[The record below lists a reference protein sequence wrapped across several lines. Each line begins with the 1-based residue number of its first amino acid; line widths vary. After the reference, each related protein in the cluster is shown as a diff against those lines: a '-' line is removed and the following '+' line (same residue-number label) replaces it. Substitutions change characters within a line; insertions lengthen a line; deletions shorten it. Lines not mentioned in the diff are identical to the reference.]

1 MNSGQLVRFK
11 YLLSLVFLIF
21 VYPNFAFASPLES
34 DIAAFNLI
42 TNYKLLF
49 LGGVFVILMQ
59 AGFAVVEGGYENT
72 QKSVYALIVNYISAI
87 LGTLFFSLIC
97 SKIFHTDVT
106 SPANYLSAMLHGW
119 HWNLLFFYMLMAT
132 TITTVVGRVIPNKA
146 SLWLNWIVGFM
157 IAGVIFP
164 FFSSW
169 VWGNIVLGGG
179 WLKALGFIDFAG
191 STVVHSTAAWIALA
205 GYFTSK
211 SHDKQEISKKD
222 LIFED
227 YKILSLALAG
237 FVLWL
242 AWSGL
247 NIVYISTYRIDIG
260 LIVVNAF
267 AALFGAMLASWVL
280 SLLAKHKFISWAE
293 LIKAAL
299 GGLVAITASCGLVS
313 LSSALII
320 GLVSGVLTNYL
331 PHLLTRW
338 IASKHIREV
347 VVVHGIC
354 GVWGTLAVALS
365 NNPNIHLTHKATL
378 FDQFIGVGVNF
389 IWSFGVAFLVFKLI
403 CTINSKFKVQV

>member
-1 MNSGQLVRFK
+1 MQLK
-11 YLLSLVFLIF
+11 YLLCLIFLIF
-21 VYPNFAFASPLES
+21 VCPNFAFAYALES
-34 DIAAFNLI
+34 DIAAFNFI

-87 LGTLFFSLIC
+87 LGTLFFSLVC
-97 SKIFHTDVT
+97 SKIFHAVVVDSV
-106 SPANYLSAMLHGW
+106 NYLNAMLRGW

-146 SLWLNWIVGFM
+146 SLWVNWIVGFM
-157 IAGVIFP
+157 IAGIIFP

-169 VWGNIVLGGG
+169 VWGNIVFAGG

-191 STVVHSTAAWIALA
+191 STVVHSTAAWIVLA
-205 GYFTSK
+205 GYFTSQSK
-211 SHDKQEISKKD
+211 DKREISKKD

-237 FVLWL
+237 FILWL

-260 LIVVNAF
+260 LIVLNAF
-267 AALFGAMLASWVL
+267 AALFGAMLASWAL
-280 SLLAKHKFISWAE
+280 SLLMNNKIISWAE

-299 GGLVAITASCGLVS
+299 GGLVAITASCGLVGF
-313 LSSALII
+313 SSALIV
-320 GLVSGVLTNYL
+320 GLVSGILTNYL

-338 IASKHIREV
+338 VASKHIREV

-354 GVWGTLAVALS
+354 GIWGTLAVSLS
-365 NNPNIHLTHKATL
+365 NHPNIQLTHKASL
-378 FDQFIGVGVNF
+378 LAQIMGIGVNF

-403 CTINSKFKVQV
+403 CGINSKFKTGV

>member
-1 MNSGQLVRFK
+1 MQLK
-11 YLLSLVFLIF
+11 YLLCLIFLIF
-21 VYPNFAFASPLES
+21 VCPNFAFASALES

-87 LGTLFFSLIC
+87 LGTLFFSLVC
-97 SKIFHTDVT
+97 SKIFHADVAD
-106 SPANYLSAMLHGW
+106 SVNYLNAMLRGW

-146 SLWLNWIVGFM
+146 SLWVNWIVGFM
-157 IAGVIFP
+157 IAGIIFP

-169 VWGNIVLGGG
+169 VWGNIVFAGG

-191 STVVHSTAAWIALA
+191 STVVHSTAAWIVLA

-211 SHDKQEISKKD
+211 SKDKREISKKD

-237 FVLWL
+237 FILWL

-260 LIVVNAF
+260 LIVLNAF
-267 AALFGAMLASWVL
+267 AALFGAMLASWAL
-280 SLLAKHKFISWAE
+280 SLLMNNKIISWAE

-299 GGLVAITASCGLVS
+299 GGLVAITASCGLVGF
-313 LSSALII
+313 SSALII
-320 GLVSGVLTNYL
+320 GLVSGTLTNYL

-354 GVWGTLAVALS
+354 GIWGTLAVSLS
-365 NNPNIHLTHKATL
+365 NHPNIQLTHKASL
-378 FDQFIGVGVNF
+378 LAQIMGIGVNF

-403 CTINSKFKVQV
+403 CGINSKFKTGV

>member
-1 MNSGQLVRFK
+1 
-11 YLLSLVFLIF
+11 
-21 VYPNFAFASPLES
+21 
-34 DIAAFNLI
+34 
-42 TNYKLLF
+42 
-49 LGGVFVILMQ
+49 
-59 AGFAVVEGGYENT
+59 
-72 QKSVYALIVNYISAI
+72 
-87 LGTLFFSLIC
+87 
-97 SKIFHTDVT
+97 
-106 SPANYLSAMLHGW
+106 
-119 HWNLLFFYMLMAT
+119 MAT
-132 TITTVVGRVIPNKA
+132 TITTVVGRVIPNRT
-146 SLWLNWIVGFM
+146 SLWVNWIVGFM

-169 VWGNIVLGGG
+169 VWGNIAFGGG

-191 STVVHSTAAWIALA
+191 STVVHSTAAWIVLA

-211 SHDKQEISKKD
+211 SNDKQEISKKD

-237 FVLWL
+237 FILWL

-267 AALFGAMLASWVL
+267 AALFGAMLASWAL
-280 SLLAKHKFISWAE
+280 SLLMNNKIISWAE

-299 GGLVAITASCGLVS
+299 GGLVAITASCGLVGF
-313 LSSALII
+313 SSALII
-320 GLVSGVLTNYL
+320 GLVSGALTNYL

-354 GVWGTLAVALS
+354 GIWGTLAVSLS
-365 NNPNIHLTHKATL
+365 NNPNIQLTHRVSVL
-378 FDQFIGVGVNF
+378 DQIMGIGVNF

-403 CTINSKFKVQV
+403 CSINSRFKAQI

>member
-1 MNSGQLVRFK
+1 MQLK
-11 YLLSLVFLIF
+11 YLLSLIFLIF
-21 VYPNFAFASPLES
+21 VCPNFAFASAIES

-87 LGTLFFSLIC
+87 LGTLFFSLVS
-97 SKIFHTDVT
+97 SKIFHADVVD
-106 SPANYLSAMLHGW
+106 SVNYLSAMLRGW

-132 TITTVVGRVIPNKA
+132 TITTVVGRVIPNRT
-146 SLWLNWIVGFM
+146 SLWVNWIVGFM

-169 VWGNIVLGGG
+169 VWGNIAFGGG

-191 STVVHSTAAWIALA
+191 STVVHSTAAWIVLA

-211 SHDKQEISKKD
+211 SNDKQEISKKD

-237 FVLWL
+237 FILWL

-267 AALFGAMLASWVL
+267 AALFGAMLASWAL
-280 SLLAKHKFISWAE
+280 SLLMNNKIISWAE

-299 GGLVAITASCGLVS
+299 GGLVAITASCGLVGF
-313 LSSALII
+313 SSALII
-320 GLVSGVLTNYL
+320 GLVSGALTNYL

-354 GVWGTLAVALS
+354 GIWGTLAVSLN
-365 NNPNIHLTHKATL
+365 NNPNIQLTHRASVL
-378 FDQFIGVGVNF
+378 DQIMGIGVNF

-403 CTINSKFKVQV
+403 CSINSRFKAQI

>member
-1 MNSGQLVRFK
+1 MQLK
-11 YLLSLVFLIF
+11 YLLSLIFLIF
-21 VYPNFAFASPLES
+21 VCPNFAFASTIES
-34 DIAAFNLI
+34 DVAAFNLT
-42 TNYKLLF
+42 TNYKFLF

-87 LGTLFFSLIC
+87 LGTLFFGLVC
-97 SKIFHTDVT
+97 SKIFHTDVQ
-106 SPANYLSAMLHGW
+106 SAANYLTAMLHGW

-132 TITTVVGRVIPNKA
+132 TITTVVGRVIPNQA
-146 SLWLNWIVGFM
+146 SLWINWIVGFM

-179 WLKALGFIDFAG
+179 WLKTLGFVDFAG
-191 STVVHSTAAWIALA
+191 STVVHSTAAWIVLA

-211 SHDKQEISKKD
+211 SHEKYEISKKD

-247 NIVYISTYRIDIG
+247 NIVYISTFHIDIG

-267 AALFGAMLASWVL
+267 TALFGAMLASWLL
-280 SLLAKHKFISWAE
+280 SLLLNSKIVSWAE

-299 GGLVAITASCGLVS
+299 GGLVAITASCGLVGF
-313 LSSALII
+313 SSALII
-320 GLVSGVLTNYL
+320 GLVSGALTNYI

-354 GVWGTLAVALS
+354 GVWGTLALS
-365 NNPNIHLTHKATL
+365 LSHNPNIHLTHKASVH
-378 FDQFIGVGVNF
+378 DQLMGIGVNF

-403 CTINSKFKVQV
+403 CSINSKFKVRV